1 MANKQFK
8 VPINLVNL
16 ASDPGTASEGD
27 IYYNTV
33 SDTVKVYANGA
44 WASIGSGGGASLTQ
58 EEVQD
63 YVSPL
68 FTHANHT
75 NASVTYED
83 ASNELRINVVNA
95 PSAGYTSTLKHDVK
109 LNGSIAKGQA
119 VYVSS
124 ANGTNI
130 IVSKSSNATEATSS
144 KTLGLLE
151 TGGANNDIV
160 KVVAEGL
167 LAGLDTS
174 TATAGDPVWLGTNGN
189 LIYGLANKP
198 YGPAHLVFIGIVT
211 RVNANNG
218 EIFVKVQNGFELEEI
233 HNVGIGYGATIA
245 DNEVLAYDTTT
256 SQWINQTAGEAGL
269 IDTSATA
276 QTKTG
281 NLTLTGTNSIYDT
294 REYLYA
300 VNDEG
305 ETVSALS
312 AVVFNGVSSGV
323 PKFKRA
329 DTDQIGQSGVV
340 GLTIASIASG
350 ATGTIITRGIINGV
364 NTASYADGQIL
375 YISTGGLITGTRPTG
390 TTSRIHKIAK
400 VVIADEANGIIYV
413 LGTIEEDLP
422 NLENLKIW
430 VGNSSD
436 APTETTL
443 NTTVVPEGTN
453 IYFTD
458 ERAQDAIGNNLGS
471 GLSYNDSTGA
481 ISNSGVLSII
491 GTANEIDILGTNA
504 EIQIGIPNSPV
515 FVTPNIGVATA
526 TSVNGTTIP
535 SSKTLVVTTDIG
547 STVQA
552 HSTSL
557 DEIDVLGSGA
567 AFSGTAFLVNINGGE
582 WAYDVNTYLTT
593 GTASS
598 TYAPKAS
605 PTFTGNVTIGE
616 AVVKTTSTN
625 LVSSSA
631 TVIATI
637 PIPSGKEVVSAECL
651 VLLSSTYDGT
661 YYTSKCLIFG
671 GYPAGDSI
679 ADITEYAIMGDMDA
693 TLTAARVGSNV
704 ELSVQVTDY
713 TNITAKVV
721 STSIAAD
728 NGAT

>member
-27 IYYNTV
+27 IYYNTA
-33 SDTVKVYANGA
+33 SDVVRVYANGA

-245 DNEVLAYDTTT
+245 DNEVLAYDST
-256 SQWINQTAGEAGL
+256 SGIWVNQTSVEAGL

-276 QTKTG
+276 QTKAG
-281 NLTLTGTNSIYDT
+281 DL
-294 REYLYA
+294 
-300 VNDEG
+300 
-305 ETVSALS
+305 TVSTKVVTPRIENTADINIVSDAGSGSTNDISLATRYNTIRISDTSS
-312 AVVFNGVSSGV
+312 AVFIDAGDASSYGTW
-323 PKFKRA
+323 KFDK
-329 DTDQIGQSGVV
+329 T
-340 GLTIASIASG
+340 SILFP
-350 ATGTIITRGIINGV
+350 
-364 NTASYADGQIL
+364 D
-375 YISTGGLITGTRPTG
+375 
-390 TTSRIHKIAK
+390 
-400 VVIADEANGIIYV
+400 
-413 LGTIEEDLP
+413 
-422 NLENLKIW
+422 
-430 VGNSSD
+430 NSSQST
-436 APTETTL
+436 AFLGMSSYSTTNL
-443 NTTVVPEGTN
+443 SEGTN
-453 IYFTD
+453 LYYTD
-458 ERAQDAIGNNLGS
+458 ERAQDAIGNSLGT

-481 ISNSGVLSII
+481 ISNSGVLDLT
-491 GTANEIDILGTNA
+491 GTANEIVVSTSTGSVT
-504 EIQIGIPNSPV
+504 IGIPDSPV
-515 FVTPNIGVATA
+515 LVTPNIGVATA

-547 STVQA
+547 STIQGYS
-552 HSTSL
+552 STL
-557 DEIDVLGSGA
+557 AGINTLGSGTGFLKNTA
-567 AFSGTAFLVNINGGE
+567 GT
-582 WAYDVNTYLTT
+582 WSYDNSTYLTT
-593 GTASS
+593 SSASS
-598 TYAPKAS
+598 TYAPLAS

-637 PIPSGKEVVSAECL
+637 PIPSGKEIVSAECL

-661 YYTSKCLIFG
+661 YYTSKCLVIG
-671 GYPAGDSI
+671 GTVVGDPI

-693 TLTAARVGSNV
+693 TLTAAKVGSNV